1 MRKKINKIFTDLVQ
15 YYKNIENVEETI
27 NEELQTKPA
36 CVHMSERVNEYEKVH
51 IHKYYEVLYVEKGS
65 ISYLIDDEEYI
76 INPGDLIL
84 IPPHTEHRLLKFTT
98 DISSRYILLFSEK
111 FLNKYST
118 HNTKLL
124 KVFERATEEKK
135 YILSIL
141 EKDKFT
147 LEKLLKT
154 TSNIMLSEGFGM
166 DIEYISKFLKTI
178 IIINGISIEK
188 VDELPHNNSAIVN
201 KITKFITLNIANKIL
216 IEDIANHLALSV
228 SRVSH
233 IFKEE
238 TGISILKYINKR
250 RLYLAKEFIRSGE
263 TFIEVASKCGFQDYT
278 SFFRTFKKEYGIT
291 PGEYSKTINL
301 FED

>member
-15 YYKNIENVEETI
+15 YYKKIENVEETI

-154 TSNIMLSEGFGM
+154 TSNILFSEGFGM

>member
-36 CVHMSERVNEYEKVH
+36 CVHMSERVNEYEKLH

-147 LEKLLKT
+147 LEKLLKN

-188 VDELPHNNSAIVN
+188 SDELAHNNSAIVN

-238 TGISILKYINKR
+238 TGISILKYINKN
-250 RLYLAKEFIRSGE
+250 
-263 TFIEVASKCGFQDYT
+263 
-278 SFFRTFKKEYGIT
+278 IT
-291 PGEYSKTINL
+291 ENSQIS
-301 FED
+301 

>member
-36 CVHMSERVNEYEKVH
+36 CVHMSERGNEYEKIH

-154 TSNIMLSEGFGM
+154 TSYIMLSEGFGM
-166 DIEYISKFLKTI
+166 DIEYIS
-178 IIINGISIEK
+178 
-188 VDELPHNNSAIVN
+188 
-201 KITKFITLNIANKIL
+201 
-216 IEDIANHLALSV
+216 
-228 SRVSH
+228 
-233 IFKEE
+233 
-238 TGISILKYINKR
+238 
-250 RLYLAKEFIRSGE
+250 
-263 TFIEVASKCGFQDYT
+263 
-278 SFFRTFKKEYGIT
+278 
-291 PGEYSKTINL
+291 
-301 FED
+301 

>member
-1 MRKKINKIFTDLVQ
+1 MRKKINRIFTDLVQ

-147 LEKLLKT
+147 LEKLLKN
-154 TSNIMLSEGFGM
+154 TSNIMLSEGYGL

-188 VDELPHNNSAIVN
+188 SDELPHNNSAIVN

-291 PGEYSKTINL
+291 PGEYSKTINI